1 MIEIEQLTT
10 LCSILMFVINCI
22 FVLSIFNIYCG
33 SLHYAEKKARRDLIK
48 NKNLCFGDIERKIK
62 GALIGLRDYG
72 IDISIIE
79 FVSIN
84 EEYVIYKYKDKFYR
98 ADIGDEFNITQI
110 KEFAHQIDLTRH
122 LDYLAWNTKE
132 INA

>member
-1 MIEIEQLTT
+1 
-10 LCSILMFVINCI
+10 MFVINCI
-22 FVLSIFNIYCG
+22 FVLSIFSIYGG
-33 SLHYAEKKARRDLIK
+33 SLHYAERKARKDLIK
-48 NKNLCFGDIERKIK
+48 NKNPYFGVEHEIK
-62 GALIGLRDYG
+62 WTLIGLRDYG

-79 FVSIN
+79 FVSITDK
-84 EEYVIYKYKDKFYR
+84 YVIYNYKDKFYR
-98 ADIGDEFNITQI
+98 ADIDDEFHITQI